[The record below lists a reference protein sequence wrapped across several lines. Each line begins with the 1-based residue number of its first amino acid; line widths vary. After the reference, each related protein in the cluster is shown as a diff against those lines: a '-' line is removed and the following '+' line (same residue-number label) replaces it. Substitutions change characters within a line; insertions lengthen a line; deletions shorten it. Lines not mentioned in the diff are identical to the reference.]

1 MSSPSTQQAGSM
13 ACPHSP
19 NLLQS
24 LETPSSWANYP
35 HQAITK
41 LYKTYRPF
49 KTLKLGSITT
59 IVISSQNIAKEAL
72 QNYDQ
77 ALSSRTIP
85 KMPQIFDHHKV
96 SMGVVAHKF

>member
-1 MSSPSTQQAGSM
+1 M

-19 NLLQS
+19 TLLQS

-35 HQAITK
+35 HQAVAK

-59 IVISSQNIAKEAL
+59 IVISFQNIAKEAL
-72 QNYDQ
+72 LNYDQ
-77 ALSSRTIP
+77 ALTSGTIP
-85 KMPQIFDHHKV
+85 KMAQIFDHHKV
-96 SMGVVAHKF
+96 SMGVDAHKF